1 MQQILQNPL
10 VIPIVVVLVVLF
22 IMGLRIV
29 QEYQRAVVFRL
40 GRYSRTGG
48 PGVFWVL
55 PFLEYTRTVDIRTIT
70 EAIEPQETITRDS
83 VTIKVNAVVW
93 YKVTSPSK
101 ATIAVRDFSRAV
113 NQASLTALRNVIGQ
127 HDLDEILR
135 ERDKINLQ
143 LKKIVDTT
151 TEPWGVEIEAI
162 EMKDVEIPAS
172 MQRAMAQEAEAARE
186 KRARLIKAQAEL
198 EASVK
203 LAEASQLI
211 VQNPAALELRRM
223 QMVSEVGA
231 EHNSTTVILIP
242 SDFVNMAG
250 SLNTMIANNL
260 TNQRRQAQEDLEH
273 RQRQQGHVPPVPPA
287 APAQPVPPPQASQP
301 PRQ

>member
-1 MQQILQNPL
+1 MEFLQNPL
-10 VIPIVVVLVVLF
+10 VIPIGIILIVVIV
-22 IMGLRIV
+22 MGLRIV

-48 PGVFWVL
+48 PGLFWII
-55 PFLEYTRTVDIRTIT
+55 PFLEYSRTIDVRTIT

-101 ATIAVRDFSRAV
+101 ATIAVRDFARAV
-113 NQASLTALRNVIGQ
+113 NQASLTSLRNVIGQ

-135 ERDKINLQ
+135 ERDTINAQ
-143 LKKIVDTT
+143 LKKIVDAT

-162 EMKDVEIPAS
+162 EMKDVEIPSS

-186 KRARLIKAQAEL
+186 KRARIIKAQAEL

-211 VQNPAALELRRM
+211 IQNPAALELRRM
-223 QMVSEVGA
+223 QMISEVGA
-231 EHNSTTVILIP
+231 EHNSTTVILLP
-242 SDFVNMAG
+242 SDFVNLAS
-250 SLNTMIANNL
+250 SLNNMVANNL
-260 TNQRRQAQEDLEH
+260 TNQRRQAADDLEH
-273 RQRQQGHVPPVPPA
+273 KLKQQGVQPPA
-287 APAQPVPPPQASQP
+287 PVQPPPPAPSQQI
-301 PRQ
+301 PRE

>member
-1 MQQILQNPL
+1 MPQFLQNPL
-10 VIPIVVVLVVLF
+10 VVPIIVVLVVLF
-22 IMGLRIV
+22 ILGLRIV

-48 PGVFWVL
+48 PGVFWVV
-55 PFLEYTRTVDIRTIT
+55 PFLEYTRTIDIRTIT

-113 NQASLTALRNVIGQ
+113 NQASLTSLRNVIGQ

-143 LKKIVDTT
+143 LKKIVDST
-151 TEPWGVEIEAI
+151 TEPWGVQIEAI
-162 EMKDVEIPAS
+162 EMKDVEIPVS
-172 MQRAMAQEAEAARE
+172 MQRAMAQEAEASRE
-186 KRARLIKAQAEL
+186 KRARLIKAQAEF

-211 VQNPAALELRRM
+211 IQNPAALELRRM
-223 QMVSEVGA
+223 QMISEVGA
-231 EHNSTTVILIP
+231 EHNSTTVILLP
-242 SDFVNMAG
+242 SDIVNLAG
-250 SLNTMIANNL
+250 SLNTMIANNM
-260 TNQRRQAQEDLEH
+260 TNTRRQAAEDLEH
-273 RQRQQGHVPPVPPA
+273 RQKQQGHVPPVPPA
-287 APAQPVPPPQASQP
+287 APTQPIPPTPVAHP
-301 PRQ
+301 PRE

>member
-1 MQQILQNPL
+1 MPQFLQNPL
-10 VIPIVVVLVVLF
+10 VVPVIIVLVVLF
-22 IMGLRIV
+22 VMGLRIV

-48 PGVFWVL
+48 PGVFWVI

-101 ATIAVRDFSRAV
+101 ATIAVREFSRAV

-143 LKKIVDTT
+143 LKKIVDAT

-162 EMKDVEIPAS
+162 EMKDVEIPSS
-172 MQRAMAQEAEAARE
+172 MQRAMAQEAEASRE

-211 VQNPAALELRRM
+211 IQNPAALELRRM
-223 QMVSEVGA
+223 QMISEVGA
-231 EHNSTTVILIP
+231 EHNSTTVILVP
-242 SDFVNMAG
+242 SDIVNMAG
-250 SLNTMIANNL
+250 SLNTMISNNL

-273 RQRQQGHVPPVPPA
+273 RQRQQGHVPPP
-287 APAQPVPPPQASQP
+287 PVPPQPSATTQPIP

>member
-1 MQQILQNPL
+1 MEFLENN
-10 VIPIVVVLVVLF
+10 PIVVPIGIVLF
-22 IMGLRIV
+22 IIIFMGLRIV

-48 PGVFWVL
+48 PGLFWII
-55 PFLEYTRTVDIRTIT
+55 PFLEYSRTVDVRTIT

-101 ATIAVRDFSRAV
+101 ATIAVRDFNRAV
-113 NQASLTALRNVIGQ
+113 NQASLTSLRNVIGQ

-135 ERDKINLQ
+135 ERDKINAQ

-162 EMKDVEIPAS
+162 EMKDVEIPSS

-186 KRARLIKAQAEL
+186 KRARIIKAEAEL

-203 LAEASQLI
+203 LAQASEQI

-223 QMVSEVGA
+223 QMISEVGA
-231 EHNSTTVILIP
+231 EHNSTTVILMP
-242 SDFVNMAG
+242 SDFVSLAG
-250 SLNTMIANNL
+250 SLNDFIANNVA
-260 TNQRRQAQEDLEH
+260 NQKKAAGASNPPQ
-273 RQRQQGHVPPVPPA
+273 QRPA
-287 APAQPVPPPQASQP
+287 APTQQI
-301 PRQ
+301 PRE

>member
-1 MQQILQNPL
+1 MPQFLQNPL
-10 VIPIVVVLVVLF
+10 VVPIIVVLVVLF
-22 IMGLRIV
+22 VMGLRIV

-273 RQRQQGHVPPVPPA
+273 RQRQQGHVPPTPQPPPA
-287 APAQPVPPPQASQP
+287 PQPSATTQPIP

>member
-1 MQQILQNPL
+1 MPQFLQNTP
-10 VIPIVVVLVVLF
+10 VIAVIVVLVVLF

-48 PGVFWVL
+48 PGVFWVV
-55 PFLEYTRTVDIRTIT
+55 PFLEYTRTIDIRTIT

-101 ATIAVRDFSRAV
+101 ATIAVRDYARAV
-113 NQASLTALRNVIGQ
+113 NQASLTSLRNIIGQ

-135 ERDKINLQ
+135 DRDKINAQLQ
-143 LKKIVDTT
+143 KNVDAT
-151 TEPWGVEIEAI
+151 TEPWGVQIEAI
-162 EMKDVEIPAS
+162 EMKDVEIPVS
-172 MQRAMAQEAEAARE
+172 MQRAMAQEAEAVRE
-186 KRARLIKAQAEL
+186 KRARIIKAQAEL
-198 EASVK
+198 ESSVK

-223 QMVSEVGA
+223 QMISEVGA
-231 EHNSTTVILIP
+231 EHNSTTVILVP
-242 SDFVNMAG
+242 SDFVNLAG
-250 SLNTMIANNL
+250 SLNTMINNNM
-260 TNQRRQAQEDLEH
+260 TNSRRQAAEDLEH
-273 RQRQQGHVPPVPPA
+273 RQKQQGHQPQPPTPPPA
-287 APAQPVPPPQASQP
+287 PQPAATTQPIPPQP
-301 PRQ
+301 

>member
-1 MQQILQNPL
+1 MQQILENPL

-135 ERDKINLQ
+135 ERDKINMQ

-273 RQRQQGHVPPVPPA
+273 RQRQQGHVPPAPPA
-287 APAQPVPPPQASQP
+287 APTQAVP

>member
-1 MQQILQNPL
+1 MPQFLQNPL
-10 VIPIVVVLVVLF
+10 VVPIIVVLVVLF
-22 IMGLRIV
+22 VMGLRIV

-48 PGVFWVL
+48 PGVFWVI

-143 LKKIVDTT
+143 LKKIVDST

-162 EMKDVEIPAS
+162 EMKDVEIPSS
-172 MQRAMAQEAEAARE
+172 MQRAMAQEAEASRE

-211 VQNPAALELRRM
+211 IQNPAALELRRM
-223 QMVSEVGA
+223 QMISEVGA
-231 EHNSTTVILIP
+231 EHNSTTVILLP

-273 RQRQQGHVPPVPPA
+273 RQRQQGIVPPVPPHPS
-287 APAQPVPPPQASQP
+287 APQPSATTQPIP

>member
-1 MQQILQNPL
+1 MPQFLQNPL
-10 VIPIVVVLVVLF
+10 VAPIIVVLVVLF

-48 PGVFWVL
+48 PGVFWVI

-101 ATIAVRDFSRAV
+101 ATIAVREFSRAV

-143 LKKIVDTT
+143 LKKIVDST

-162 EMKDVEIPAS
+162 EMKDVEIPSS
-172 MQRAMAQEAEAARE
+172 MQRAMAQEAEASRE

-211 VQNPAALELRRM
+211 IQNPAALELRRM
-223 QMVSEVGA
+223 QMISEVGA
-231 EHNSTTVILIP
+231 EHNSTTVILLP

-250 SLNTMIANNL
+250 SLNQMIANNL

-273 RQRQQGHVPPVPPA
+273 RQRQQGHVPQPPQPPA
-287 APAQPVPPPQASQP
+287 PQPTATTQPIP

>member
-1 MQQILQNPL
+1 MEFLQNPL
-10 VIPIVVVLVVLF
+10 VIPIGIILIVIIV
-22 IMGLRIV
+22 MGLRIV

-48 PGVFWVL
+48 PGLFWII
-55 PFLEYTRTVDIRTIT
+55 PFLEYSRTIDVRTIT

-101 ATIAVRDFSRAV
+101 ATIAVRDFARAV
-113 NQASLTALRNVIGQ
+113 NQASLTSLRNVIGQ

-135 ERDKINLQ
+135 ERDTINAQ
-143 LKKIVDTT
+143 LKKIVDAT

-162 EMKDVEIPAS
+162 EMKDVEIPSS
-172 MQRAMAQEAEAARE
+172 MQRAMAQEAEASRE
-186 KRARLIKAQAEL
+186 KRARIIKAQAEL

-211 VQNPAALELRRM
+211 IQNPAALELRRM
-223 QMVSEVGA
+223 QMISEVGA
-231 EHNSTTVILIP
+231 EHNSTTVILLP
-242 SDFVNMAG
+242 SDFVNLAS
-250 SLNTMIANNL
+250 SLNTMVANNM
-260 TNQRRQAQEDLEH
+260 TNQRRQAADDLEH
-273 RQRQQGHVPPVPPA
+273 KLKQQGVQPQAPVQPPPPA
-287 APAQPVPPPQASQP
+287 PTQQI
-301 PRQ
+301 PRE